1 MSGRGGGDGRSYSSG
16 GGGVGSAA
24 LDQLLSLFAKYQ
36 GLPTNASSSS
46 SYLLLAA
53 GGAVLA
59 TASVAVAMRARNN
72 HQALESSNDNNRK
85 ALPESSSVEGV
96 TIVEPTKPKALA
108 DDKNNIS
115 STTATSA
122 TTVGSASSI
131 RVIPVGDGSW
141 EETQAVHSKVT
152 AKYYKSIENHS
163 LATDDNHS
171 QNDKQSESSLSPE
184 KASLSPSPERPQG
197 TASVPSS
204 PARVSPQYIHR
215 TSPMRSSLSNS
226 LAVRTSLSRS
236 ASGTSEA
243 TSASPSSLASSLS
256 IPPTTYVPLH
266 KDTNKGQ
273 SPMHVP
279 APSVKPQNHYALLNS
294 NNTIKVAFVGNSILF
309 FNDCPRLVQQMLE
322 TNFATVIQN
331 SCLRGGASLV
341 SLWKDGNGM
350 HKVYRHADGSFHDD
364 VGAPTV
370 KALFEQ
376 DQWNFVILND
386 QTQAPCRQSTKQ
398 ATKKILEEQY
408 AALLEASG
416 ACPIFLQTAAYREK
430 GLEKSDDLGDFE
442 EFSDRLQVGYR
453 EYAQFIRTQSSSST
467 ALLPCRVAP
476 VGEAV
481 RWLYR
486 HDPALWQKVYAPDG
500 FHFSP
505 LGTWLEACVLYCTLI
520 HEFPPDLDPAWW
532 NNCRRVVRSN
542 KVVVLEEK
550 DDDDA
555 LVYPTEEEASELR
568 RVACLVCGVPNFRE
582 KSNRRRSW

>member
-1 MSGRGGGDGRSYSSG
+1 MNG
-16 GGGVGSAA
+16 
-24 LDQLLSLFAKYQ
+24 
-36 GLPTNASSSS
+36 SSSS
-46 SYLLLAA
+46 FLLLAA

-72 HQALESSNDNNRK
+72 HHHALDSSNDNTK
-85 ALPESSSVEGV
+85 ALPASSSVEGV
-96 TIVEPTKPKALA
+96 IIVESAKPKATA
-108 DDKNNIS
+108 
-115 STTATSA
+115 STTA
-122 TTVGSASSI
+122 TTVGSAPSSFS
-131 RVIPVGDGSW
+131 VIPVGDGSW

-152 AKYYKSIENHS
+152 AKYKSRENHS
-163 LATDDNHS
+163 LATDNHS
-171 QNDKQSESSLSPE
+171 QYDVHSEASHSPE
-184 KASLSPSPERPQG
+184 KTSLSSSPERPHE

-204 PARVSPQYIHR
+204 PVRISPQYIHR

-226 LAVRTSLSRS
+226 LTVRTSLSRS

-243 TSASPSSLASSLS
+243 TTTSASPSSLASSSPL
-256 IPPTTYVPLH
+256 PPPTYVPLH
-266 KDTNKGQ
+266 KDINKGQ

-279 APSVKPQNHYALLNS
+279 APSVKSQNHYALLNS
-294 NNTIKVAFVGNSILF
+294 NNTIKVAFVGNSILYY
-309 FNDCPRLVQQMLE
+309 NDCPRLVQQMLE
-322 TNFATVIQN
+322 TRFATVIQN

-350 HKVYRHADGSFHDD
+350 HKVYQHADGSFHDD

-386 QTQAPCRQSTKQ
+386 HTQAPCRQSTKH
-398 ATKKILEEQY
+398 ATKKILEERY

-430 GLEKSDDLGDFE
+430 GLKKSDDLGDFE

-532 NNCRRVVRSN
+532 NKCRRAVRSN
-542 KVVVLEEK
+542 KVVVLEQK

-555 LVYPTEEEASELR
+555 LVYPSEDEASELR